1 MVARRFYG
9 WSIFFL
15 SLPLAVYLGITVMEN
30 KFSPLSFIWGAG
42 LLGLLAFVL
51 AVFRRPDSPAALG
64 SDLSLRQLR
73 SQLAELTREKEQ
85 LEAILSG
92 LSEAVLALDHE
103 GRVLLANQA
112 VKELFGI
119 APEEARGKTV
129 LEVARDY
136 RLEELVGRVRD
147 TGVSAEQEL
156 TFLFPQPRI
165 FAVRASPLPPDKVVV
180 VLREVTH
187 ERRLERMRREFVANV
202 SHELRTPLTAIKGFV
217 EALEDGALEDR
228 ETAQEF
234 LQIIASETERL
245 IRLVEDLLRL
255 SRLESRQT
263 FLRRQEVDLTELIGN
278 IAPVWRRQA
287 EKKGLIFEIDLPPGL
302 PPVPGDPELLT
313 QVFVNLIDNALKYTP
328 AGKVRIRGEHQPGW
342 VRIEVEDTGIGIPQ
356 DCLPRV
362 FERFFRV
369 DRARSRAS
377 GGTGLGLSIVKH
389 IVELHGGKVGVE
401 SELGKGSRF
410 WVYLPSP
417 QS

>member
-1 MVARRFYG
+1 MVAKRFY
-9 WSIFFL
+9 WWTTFFL
-15 SLPLAVYLGITVMEN
+15 FLALAGYLGAV
-30 KFSPLSFIWGAG
+30 GAG
-42 LLGLLAFVL
+42 NGFSSASFFWGVGLVGLFVL
-51 AVFRRPDSPAALG
+51 ILAISRRPTPPAAL
-64 SDLSLRQLR
+64 DTNLSSHQLR
-73 SQLAELTREKEQ
+73 LQLAELIREKEQ

-92 LSEAVLALDHE
+92 LDEAVLALDQE
-103 GRVLLANQA
+103 GRVLLANRA
-112 VKELFGI
+112 VKELFDI
-119 APEEARGKTV
+119 APEEARGKAV
-129 LEVARDY
+129 LEVVRDH

-147 TGVSAEQEL
+147 TGTPTEQEL
-156 TFLFPQPRI
+156 TFLSPQPRI
-165 FAVRASPLPPDKVVV
+165 FVVRASPLPPDKVVV
-180 VLREVTH
+180 VLREVTR

-245 IRLVEDLLRL
+245 IHLVEDLLKL
-255 SRLESRQT
+255 SRLENRQT
-263 FLRRQEVDLTELIGN
+263 FLRRQEVNLNELIHN
-278 IAPVWRRQA
+278 IALVWRRRA
-287 EKKGLIFEIDLPPGL
+287 EEKGLAFEVDLPPGL
-302 PPVPGDPELLT
+302 PLVLGDPELLT

-328 AGKVRIRGEHQPGW
+328 VGRVRIRGEYQSGW

-417 QS
+417 QP